1 MACIHGARAVQ
12 EGVIKA
18 EPRADIEIAIV
29 WVDVMPLDGARS
41 ARRTAQILSADPRVH
56 HFHDPE
62 QRVGRALSKS
72 LKWEDKAWDIYVLYP
87 KGVQWSGD
95 LPKPQ
100 AYVHQLSQRSGDGHY
115 CTGEDLTVRLRKL
128 VGEATSKK

>member
-1 MACIHGARAVQ
+1 MACIQGARAVQ
-12 EGVIKA
+12 EGVVEA
-18 EPRADIEIAIV
+18 HPRADIEVAIV

-41 ARRTAQILSADPRVH
+41 ARKAARILSGDPRVH

-72 LKWEDKAWDIYVLYP
+72 LKWEDVAWDIYVLYP
-87 KGVQWSGD
+87 KGVQWSGE

-100 AYVHQLSQRSGDGHY
+100 GYVHQLSRRSEDGHY
-115 CTGEDLTVRLRKL
+115 CTGGDLTRRLRTM
-128 VGEATSKK
+128 VRDATKK